1 MLTLAAGLVLFVGIH
16 LLTTRR
22 AARDALIGRFGANG
36 YKGLYSAIAIGG
48 LALTVYGFGEYRAA
62 GYVPVWEPPR
72 ALADVAMLLV
82 PPAFVLLAVNQRPKS
97 WLRAKTRH
105 PMLLAIKLWATAHL
119 LANGDLGSI
128 LLFGSF
134 LGWAVYARMS
144 LEAREAAEGAPDR
157 AINRFAVDDWRA
169 LVIGPAVYALFVLWL
184 HEWLI
189 GVPVAG

>member
-1 MLTLAAGLVLFVGIH
+1 MLTLAAGLVLFIGIH
-16 LLTTRR
+16 VVTTRR
-22 AARDALIGRFGANG
+22 TARAALIGRLGANG

-62 GYVPVWEPPR
+62 GYVPVWQPPGMLGH
-72 ALADVAMLLV
+72 AAMLLV
-82 PPAFVLLAVNQRPKS
+82 LPAFVLLAVNQRPNS
-97 WLRAKTRH
+97 WIRARTRH
-105 PMLLAIKLWATAHL
+105 PMLLGIKLWATAHL

-134 LGWAVYARMS
+134 LGWAVYARIS

-157 AINRFAVDDWRA
+157 AIARMSVDDWRA
-169 LVIGPAVYALFVLWL
+169 LVVGPAIYALFVLWL